1 MAPIKTIAETIN
13 PQAIKE
19 TPQINVSQKQE
30 AKIIGE
36 LTDKKEK
43 NIKRFMKDDHT
54 YEADV
59 YPTAIHYLVSGQ
71 WKDIDNSLVD
81 AADEYN
87 VDVLQNKGNS

>member
-1 MAPIKTIAETIN
+1 LAPIKTIAETIN